1 MDSDRL
7 KATLDACSYMRVFI
21 RMGTFAHKSVL
32 LVFMKYILCF
42 FVYIHIF
49 TMLCRLVL
57 MVMRELFVFFSSSIQ
72 EAYHLVWDAS
82 IHPQRAGCF
91 ELGFSFGTRV
101 SWMS

>member
-1 MDSDRL
+1 ML
-7 KATLDACSYMRVFI
+7 LHACLYPYGHVRAQECVTCLHEVHF
-21 RMGTFAHKSVL
+21 V
-32 LVFMKYILCF
+32 F